1 MKIHDKKLIFLIKRI
16 LKAPIRLE
24 DGTTVTPD
32 KGTPQGGIISPLLA
46 NIVLNELGH
55 WVESQWQWCPIC
67 KRNARPEN
75 GYRQA
80 KKSNLKEMFIVRYAD
95 DFRIFC
101 RTKDVAERTKCAVTL
116 WLKER
121 LKLKISEKKTRI
133 VNVRNYYSEF
143 LGFKMKVH
151 RKGDKLVVM
160 SHIADKNLEHK
171 REKLKEQAKRI
182 VHPRK
187 IYGEQGEIRLYN
199 SMVTGMQNY
208 YCIATH
214 VNHDCASLNRT
225 IMTLLT
231 NRLSTRTGNRL
242 VKKGRE
248 LTAFEKTRF
257 GKSKMIRYVAGTNE
271 PIYPIGY
278 TQHKNPLFRKKSW
291 NYYTPEGREGI
302 HDCLR
307 INVSMM
313 LALMRMP
320 TYSNSAE

>member
-1 MKIHDKKLIFLIKRI
+1 MHKKLIFVIKRI

-46 NIVLNELGH
+46 NIVLNELDH

-67 KRNARPEN
+67 KRNARPDN

-101 RTKDVAERTKCAVTL
+101 RTKDAAERTKCAVTL

-121 LKLKISEKKTRI
+121 LKLEISEKKTRI
-133 VNVRNYYSEF
+133 VNVRNHYSDF

-208 YCIATH
+208 YCIATPSI
-214 VNHDCASLNRT
+214 A
-225 IMTLLT
+225 
-231 NRLSTRTGNRL
+231 RL
-242 VKKGRE
+242 
-248 LTAFEKTRF
+248 
-257 GKSKMIRYVAGTNE
+257 
-271 PIYPIGY
+271 
-278 TQHKNPLFRKKSW
+278 
-291 NYYTPEGREGI
+291 
-302 HDCLR
+302 
-307 INVSMM
+307 
-313 LALMRMP
+313 
-320 TYSNSAE
+320 

>member
-1 MKIHDKKLIFLIKRI
+1 
-16 LKAPIRLE
+16 
-24 DGTTVTPD
+24 
-32 KGTPQGGIISPLLA
+32 LA
-46 NIVLNELGH
+46 NIVLNELDH

-67 KRNARPEN
+67 KRNTRPEN

-101 RTKDVAERTKCAVTL
+101 RTKDIAERTKCAVTL

-121 LKLKISEKKTRI
+121 LKLEISEKKTRI
-133 VNVRNYYSEF
+133 VNVRNHYSEF

-199 SMVTGMQNY
+199 ST
-208 YCIATH
+208 
-214 VNHDCASLNRT
+214 
-225 IMTLLT
+225 
-231 NRLSTRTGNRL
+231 
-242 VKKGRE
+242 E
-248 LTAFEKTRF
+248 LQ
-257 GKSKMIRYVAGTNE
+257 GL
-271 PIYPIGY
+271 P
-278 TQHKNPLFRKKSW
+278 H
-291 NYYTPEGREGI
+291 
-302 HDCLR
+302 
-307 INVSMM
+307 
-313 LALMRMP
+313 
-320 TYSNSAE
+320 